1 MFPEVRLRRLRKNE
15 KLRELLKEYNVTSK
29 DLIYPIFVHEKN
41 KVEEIQSMPG
51 QFRYPIS
58 KLKEITKKVEDL
70 GIPGILLFGMP
81 EKKDELGSESFN
93 EKGVVQKA
101 IRTIKENTNLLVIT
115 DICLCQYT
123 SHGHCGVVCDGIIKN
138 DDTLNLLSRIA
149 LSHAKAGADIV
160 APSDMMDGR
169 VNAIRSELDKNS
181 FEDILIMSYAAKFL
195 SSFYGP
201 FREAAHSA
209 PTFGDRRTYQM
220 DPANILEALREVELD
235 IQEGADIIMVKPA
248 LAYLDVIFRV
258 KEKFEMPTAAYNVSG
273 EYSMVKAASKMGWI
287 DEKKVIDE
295 LLLAIK
301 RAGADFIISYFALD
315 YASL

>member
-1 MFPEVRLRRLRKNE
+1 LRRLRKNE

-58 KLKEITKKVEDL
+58 KLKEITKKAEDL

>member
-1 MFPEVRLRRLRKNE
+1 MYPEVRLRRLRKNE
-15 KLRELLKEYNVTSK
+15 KLRELLREHNVTSK

-51 QFRYPIS
+51 QFRYPIPE
-58 KLKEITKKVEDL
+58 LVEIAKKAEDL

-81 EKKDELGSESFN
+81 EKKDEVGSEAYN
-93 EKGVVQKA
+93 ENGVVQKA

-123 SHGHCGVVCDGIIKN
+123 SHGHCGVICDGIVKN
-138 DDTLNLLSRIA
+138 EDTLKLLSKIA
-149 LSHAKAGADIV
+149 LSHAKAGADVV

-169 VNAIRSELDKNS
+169 VSAIRSELDKNS

-220 DPANILEALREVELD
+220 NPANALEALREVQLD
-235 IQEGADIIMVKPA
+235 IQEGADIVMVKPA

>member
-1 MFPEVRLRRLRKNE
+1 
-15 KLRELLKEYNVTSK
+15 LREHHVTSN

-41 KVEEIQSMPG
+41 KIEEIPSMPG

-58 KLKEITKKVEDL
+58 GIKQITKKAEDI

-81 EKKDELGSESFN
+81 ERKDEVGSEAYSD
-93 EKGVVQKA
+93 KGIIQKA
-101 IRTIKENTNLLVIT
+101 IKTAKDNTDLLIIT
-115 DICLCQYT
+115 DVCLCQYT
-123 SHGHCGVVCDGIIKN
+123 SHGHCGVVSDGIIKN
-138 DDTLNLLSRIA
+138 DDTLKLLAKTA
-149 LSHAKAGADIV
+149 LSHAKAGADII

-169 VNAIRSELDKNS
+169 VNAIRTELDNNS

-209 PTFGDRRTYQM
+209 PVFGDRKTYQM
-220 DPANILEALREVELD
+220 EPANILEALREVELD
-235 IQEGADIIMVKPA
+235 IEEGADIVMVKPA

-258 KEKFEMPTAAYNVSG
+258 KERYGLPTAAYNVSG

-287 DEKKVIDE
+287 DEKKVIEE
-295 LLLAIK
+295 LLIAIK
-301 RAGADFIISYFALD
+301 RAGADFIISYFALE
-315 YASL
+315 YLSL

>member
-1 MFPEVRLRRLRKNE
+1 MRRLRKNE
-15 KLRELLKEYNVTSK
+15 KIRSLLKEHNVTPN

-41 KVEEIQSMPG
+41 KMEEIPSMPG
-51 QFRYPIS
+51 QFRYPVS
-58 KLKEITKKVEDL
+58 ELKKITKKAEDL

-81 EKKDELGSESFN
+81 EKKDEFGSEAYS
-93 EKGVVQKA
+93 EKGIVQKA
-101 IRTIKENTNLLVIT
+101 ITAIKNSTDLLVIT

-123 SHGHCGVVCDGIIKN
+123 SHGHCGLVSDGIIKN
-138 DDTLNLLSRIA
+138 DDTLKLLAKTA

-169 VNAIRSELDKNS
+169 VNAIRTELDNNS
-181 FEDILIMSYAAKFL
+181 FEEILIMSYAAKFL

-209 PTFGDRRTYQM
+209 PVFGDRRTYQM
-220 DPANILEALREVELD
+220 EPANILEALREVELD
-235 IQEGADIIMVKPA
+235 INEGADIVMVKPA
-248 LAYLDVIFRV
+248 LSYLDVIFRV
-258 KEKFEMPTAAYNVSG
+258 KERFGLPTAAYNVSG

-287 DEKKVIDE
+287 DENKVMEE
-295 LLLAIK
+295 LLLSIK
-301 RAGADFIISYFALD
+301 RAGADFIISYFALE

>member
-1 MFPEVRLRRLRKNE
+1 LRRLRKNE

-101 IRTIKENTNLLVIT
+101 IRTIKENSNLLVIT

>member
-15 KLRELLKEYNVTSK
+15 KLRELLKEHDVNSS

-41 KVEEIQSMPG
+41 EVEEIPSMPG

-58 KLKEITKKVEDL
+58 ELKSITKKVEDL
-70 GIPGILLFGMP
+70 GIPGVLLFGMP
-81 EKKDELGSESFN
+81 DKKDEVGSEAYN
-93 EKGVVQKA
+93 DKGIVQKA
-101 IRTIKENTNLLVIT
+101 IRTIKEKTDLLIIT

-123 SHGHCGVVCDGIIKN
+123 SHGHCGIVCEGTIKN
-138 DDTLNLLSRIA
+138 DDTLKLLSKTA

-169 VNAIRSELDKNS
+169 VKAIRAELDKNS
-181 FEDILIMSYAAKFL
+181 FEDILIMSYAAKYL

-209 PTFGDRRTYQM
+209 PVFGDRRTYQM
-220 DPANILEALREVELD
+220 EPANILEALREVELD
-235 IQEGADIIMVKPA
+235 IKEGADIIMVKPA
-248 LAYLDVIFRV
+248 LPYLDVIYRV
-258 KEKFEMPTAAYNVSG
+258 KERFEMPTAAYNVSG

-287 DEKKVIDE
+287 DENKVIKE
-295 LLLAIK
+295 LLLGIK
-301 RAGADFIISYFALD
+301 RAGADLIISYFALE

>member
-1 MFPEVRLRRLRKNE
+1 LRRLRKNE

>member
-1 MFPEVRLRRLRKNE
+1 M
-15 KLRELLKEYNVTSK
+15 LREHNVTSK

-51 QFRYPIS
+51 QFRYPIPE
-58 KLKEITKKVEDL
+58 LVEIAKKAEDL

-81 EKKDELGSESFN
+81 EKKDEVGSEAYN
-93 EKGVVQKA
+93 ERGVVQKA

-123 SHGHCGVVCDGIIKN
+123 SHGHCGVICDGIVKN
-138 DDTLNLLSRIA
+138 EDTLKLLSKIA
-149 LSHAKAGADIV
+149 LSHAKAGADVV

-169 VNAIRSELDKNS
+169 VSAIRSELDKNS

-220 DPANILEALREVELD
+220 NPANALEALREVQLD
-235 IQEGADIIMVKPA
+235 IQEGADIVMVKPA

-258 KEKFEMPTAAYNVSG
+258 KEKFEIPTAAYNVSG

>member
-1 MFPEVRLRRLRKNE
+1 LRRLRKNE

-273 EYSMVKAASKMGWI
+273 EY
-287 DEKKVIDE
+287 
-295 LLLAIK
+295 
-301 RAGADFIISYFALD
+301 
-315 YASL
+315 

>member
-1 MFPEVRLRRLRKNE
+1 LRRLRKNE
-15 KLRELLKEYNVTSK
+15 KLRELLREHNVTSK

-51 QFRYPIS
+51 QFRYPIPE
-58 KLKEITKKVEDL
+58 LVEIAKKAEDL

-81 EKKDELGSESFN
+81 EKKDEVGSEAYN
-93 EKGVVQKA
+93 ENGVVQKA

-123 SHGHCGVVCDGIIKN
+123 SHGHCGVICDGIVKN
-138 DDTLNLLSRIA
+138 EDTLKLLSKIA
-149 LSHAKAGADIV
+149 LSHAKAGADVV

-169 VNAIRSELDKNS
+169 VSAIRSELDKNS

-220 DPANILEALREVELD
+220 NPANALEALREVQLD
-235 IQEGADIIMVKPA
+235 IQEGADIVMVKPA

>member
-1 MFPEVRLRRLRKNE
+1 M
-15 KLRELLKEYNVTSK
+15 
-29 DLIYPIFVHEKN
+29 
-41 KVEEIQSMPG
+41 EIAKS
-51 QFRYPIS
+51 
-58 KLKEITKKVEDL
+58 EDL

-81 EKKDELGSESFN
+81 EKDEVGSEAYN
-93 EKGVVQKA
+93 ENGTKA

-123 SHGHCGVVCDGIIKN
+123 SHGHCGVICDGIVKN
-138 DDTLNLLSRIA
+138 EDTLKLLSKIA
-149 LSHAKAGADIV
+149 LSHAKAGADVV

-169 VNAIRSELDKNS
+169 VSAIRSELDKNS

-220 DPANILEALREVELD
+220 NPANTLEALREVQLD
-235 IQEGADIIMVKPA
+235 IQEGADIVMVKPA

>member
-1 MFPEVRLRRLRKNE
+1 MRRLRKNE
-15 KLRELLKEYNVTSK
+15 KLRELLKEYNVNSK

>member
-1 MFPEVRLRRLRKNE
+1 LRRLRKNE
-15 KLRELLKEYNVTSK
+15 KLRELLKEYNVNSK

>member
-1 MFPEVRLRRLRKNE
+1 MRRLRKNE
-15 KLRELLKEYNVTSK
+15 RLRELLREHNVTSK

-51 QFRYPIS
+51 QFRYPIPE
-58 KLKEITKKVEDL
+58 LVEIAKKAEDL

-81 EKKDELGSESFN
+81 EKKDEVGSEAYN
-93 EKGVVQKA
+93 ERGVVQKA

-123 SHGHCGVVCDGIIKN
+123 SHGHCGVICDGIVKN
-138 DDTLNLLSRIA
+138 EDTLKLLSKIA
-149 LSHAKAGADIV
+149 LSHAKAGADVV

-169 VNAIRSELDKNS
+169 VSAIRSELDKNS

-220 DPANILEALREVELD
+220 NPANALEALREVQLD
-235 IQEGADIIMVKPA
+235 IQEGADIVMVKPA

-258 KEKFEMPTAAYNVSG
+258 KEKFEIPTAAYNVSG

>member
-1 MFPEVRLRRLRKNE
+1 LRRLRKNE
-15 KLRELLKEYNVTSK
+15 KLRELLKEYNVNSK

-58 KLKEITKKVEDL
+58 KLKEITKKAEDL

>member
-1 MFPEVRLRRLRKNE
+1 MRRLRKNE
-15 KLRELLKEYNVTSK
+15 KLRELLREHNVTSK

-51 QFRYPIS
+51 QFRYPIPE
-58 KLKEITKKVEDL
+58 LVEIAKKAEDL

-81 EKKDELGSESFN
+81 EKKDEVGSEAYN
-93 EKGVVQKA
+93 ERGVVQKA

-123 SHGHCGVVCDGIIKN
+123 SHGHCGVICDGIVKN
-138 DDTLNLLSRIA
+138 EDTLKLLSKIA
-149 LSHAKAGADIV
+149 LSHAKAGADVV

-169 VNAIRSELDKNS
+169 VSAIRSELDKNS

-220 DPANILEALREVELD
+220 NPANALEALREVQLD
-235 IQEGADIIMVKPA
+235 IQEGADIVMVKPA

>member
-15 KLRELLKEYNVTSK
+15 RIRGLLKEHNVTTN
-29 DLIYPIFVHEKN
+29 DLIYPIFIHEKN
-41 KVEEIQSMPG
+41 IIEEIPSMPG

-58 KLKEITKKVEDL
+58 ELKQISKKVEDL
-70 GIPGILLFGMP
+70 NIPGILIFGMP
-81 EKKDELGSESFN
+81 EKKDEVGSESYN
-93 EKGVVQKA
+93 DKGIVQKA
-101 IRTIKENTNLLVIT
+101 IKAVKDNTDLLVIT

-123 SHGHCGVVCDGIIKN
+123 SHGHCGLICDEKINN
-138 DDTLNLLSRIA
+138 DETLKVLGKIA

-169 VNAIRSELDKNS
+169 VGAIRKELDNNS
-181 FEDILIMSYAAKFL
+181 FEDTLIMSYAAKYL

-220 DPANILEALREVELD
+220 ESGNILEALREVELD
-235 IQEGADIIMVKPA
+235 IKEGADIVMVKPA
-248 LAYLDVIFRV
+248 LAYLDVIYRV
-258 KEKFEMPTAAYNVSG
+258 KNKFGMPTAAYNVSG
-273 EYSMVKAASKMGWI
+273 EYAMIKAASKMGWV
-287 DEKKVIDE
+287 DEKKIME
-295 LLLAIK
+295 ETLLSMK
-301 RAGADFIISYFALD
+301 RAGADIIISYFALE